1 MRIALVVIDSGGI
14 GAAPDAARF
23 GDAGASTIHHALE
36 AHPVPLPHLAAMGLG
51 ALTALPGTRRAP
63 LHGSARRLHPR
74 AAGKDTLAGHW
85 EMMTEV
91 VAEPFPTYPHGFPG
105 EVRAELE
112 KAFGR
117 PLLGNRP
124 ASGTAI
130 IQDLGAEHIKT
141 GRPIVYTSADSV
153 LQIAAHEEVVALNQ
167 LYAWCRA
174 ARAIMT
180 GRHRVGR
187 IIARPF
193 VGRPGAFVRTPHR
206 HDYAVAPGPGIFT
219 AVLEAAGVETV
230 AIGKIWDIFSGIGF
244 GSPHPTA
251 SNADGLQATLTALRG
266 VGDRALVFTNLV
278 DFDSHFGHRRDPRGY
293 AEALSELDAWVPE
306 ALAALG
312 PDDQLWI
319 TADHGCDPTWRGS
332 DHTREDSPL
341 IIAGPE
347 VAANV
352 LHPGDTLA
360 DIAATLADAFQV
372 APPGVGRSVWREVT
386 TTDE

>member
-1 MRIALVVIDSGGI
+1 
-14 GAAPDAARF
+14 
-23 GDAGASTIHHALE
+23 
-36 AHPVPLPHLAAMGLG
+36 
-51 ALTALPGTRRAP
+51 
-63 LHGSARRLHPR
+63 
-74 AAGKDTLAGHW
+74 
-85 EMMTEV
+85 
-91 VAEPFPTYPHGFPG
+91 
-105 EVRAELE
+105 
-112 KAFGR
+112 
-117 PLLGNRP
+117 
-124 ASGTAI
+124 
-130 IQDLGAEHIKT
+130 
-141 GRPIVYTSADSV
+141 
-153 LQIAAHEEVVALNQ
+153 
-167 LYAWCRA
+167 
-174 ARAIMT
+174 
-180 GRHRVGR
+180 
-187 IIARPF
+187 
-193 VGRPGAFVRTPHR
+193 
-206 HDYAVAPGPGIFT
+206 
-219 AVLEAAGVETV
+219 
-230 AIGKIWDIFSGIGF
+230 
-244 GSPHPTA
+244 
-251 SNADGLQATLTALRG
+251 

-386 TTDE
+386 TTHA